1 MNMTGSYCEAAMTA
15 ESALDFPES
24 DGFALVVGG
33 SGGIGRAICEKLA
46 EAGANVALTYRT
58 NEEAAKDIEQ
68 CVQSYGRKAASFSF
82 AMEDSTS
89 VGRVCKQMISELGH
103 IHTVINAAGSHISM
117 NFIGDI
123 EPEEFRQVME
133 ADTNGFF
140 NLVHAILPHMR
151 EKGGSFVT
159 ISTTGLLRWP
169 TKDALSVIPKAAI
182 DAIMTG
188 IAREE
193 GRSGIRANTVALG
206 LIDAGLF
213 RKFVGVAYD
222 EAYIKA
228 AIKNSALKRLG
239 TAEEVAEAV
248 LFFASNRARFVT
260 GQTLTLDGGYS
271 L

>member
-1 MNMTGSYCEAAMTA
+1 MACSP
-15 ESALDFPES
+15 DFPGG
-24 DGFALVVGG
+24 DGVALVIGG

-46 EAGANVALTYRT
+46 EAGTDVALTWRNNAAAADDVVT
-58 NEEAAKDIEQ
+58 AVEAN
-68 CVQSYGRKAASFSF
+68 GRKAMALSV
-82 AMEDSTS
+82 AIEDSDA
-89 VGRVCKQMISELGH
+89 VAAACAQVIERFGR
-103 IHTVINAAGSHISM
+103 IHTLVNASGSHIAM
-117 NFIGDI
+117 KFIGAI
-123 EPEEFRQVME
+123 GTQEFRGVMD

-140 NLVHAILPHMR
+140 NVVSAVLPHMR
-151 EKGGSFVT
+151 ERGGSFVT

-169 TKDALSVIPKAAI
+169 SKDALSVIPKAAN

-188 IAREE
+188 VAREE

-213 RKFVGVAYD
+213 RKLKGSAYD
-222 EAYIKA
+222 DRYIEAA
-228 AIKNSALKRLG
+228 VRNSALKRLG

-248 LFFASNRARFVT
+248 LFFASHRARFVT

>member
-1 MNMTGSYCEAAMTA
+1 MAGSI
-15 ESALDFPES
+15 DFPEQE
-24 DGFALVVGG
+24 GTALVIGG

-46 EAGANVALTYRT
+46 QAGTDVALTFRT
-58 NEEAAKDIEQ
+58 NRAAADEIVAAIEAA
-68 CVQSYGRKAASFSF
+68 GRRGTALPVDLEDEAAV
-82 AMEDSTS
+82 AEAVASTIAKF
-89 VGRVCKQMISELGH
+89 GR
-103 IHTVINAAGSHISM
+103 IHTVVNASGSHIAM
-117 NFIGDI
+117 KFIGDL
-123 EPEEFRQVME
+123 EPEEFRTVMA

-140 NLVHAILPHMR
+140 NVIHAVLPHMR

-159 ISTTGLLRWP
+159 ISTTGLFRWP
-169 TKDALSVIPKAAI
+169 AKDVLSVAPKAAN
-182 DAIMTG
+182 DALMTG

-193 GRSGIRANTVALG
+193 GRRNIRANTVALG

-213 RKFVGVAYD
+213 RKLQGVAYD
-222 EAYIKA
+222 ERYIEA
-228 AIKNSALKRLG
+228 AIRNSALKRLG

>member
-1 MNMTGSYCEAAMTA
+1 MAQPAAAAGTDETGTI
-15 ESALDFPES
+15 DFPDTE
-24 DGFALVVGG
+24 GFALVIGG

-58 NEEAAKDIEQ
+58 NEVAAREIA
-68 CVQSYGRKAASFSF
+68 QSV
-82 AMEDSTS
+82 ES
-89 VGRVCKQMISELGH
+89 VGRQAACYALAMEKPGEVDHVCKQMIDDLGR
-103 IHTVINAAGSHISM
+103 IHTVVNAAGSHISM
-117 NFIGDI
+117 KFVGDI
-123 EPEEFRQVME
+123 EPEEFRDVMA

-140 NLVHAILPHMR
+140 NLVHTLLPHMR

-159 ISTTGLLRWP
+159 IGTTGLLRWP

-182 DAIMTG
+182 DALMTG

-193 GRSGIRANTVALG
+193 GRNAIRANSVALG

-213 RKFVGVAYD
+213 RKLVGVAYD
-222 EAYIKA
+222 ETYIQA
-228 AIKNSALKRLG
+228 ALRNSALKRLG

-248 LFFASNRARFVT
+248 VFFASNRARFVT